1 MRAVEIIRKDI
12 PSDVVEIHKGE
23 EGGCKICEL
32 GDKEVDYSSR
42 TTRDRAEWAPLDP
55 FQGFKL
61 VDPFFCFQLQFGG
74 VPP

>member
-1 MRAVEIIRKDI
+1 MSLKFIRERRAGVKSANWETKRSTTAAEQREIEQNER
-12 PSDVVEIHKGE
+12 
-23 EGGCKICEL
+23 
-32 GDKEVDYSSR
+32 R
-42 TTRDRAEWAPLDP
+42 WDP